1 MAWLMLLVAGL
12 FEVVWA
18 IGLKHTEGFS
28 RLWPTLLTGSA
39 MVISLGL
46 VVAGLVGLKWSA

>member
-1 MAWLMLLVAGL
+1 MLLVAGL